1 MRTSDYCL
9 TLAGVVLM
17 SGCAIQQVGPP
28 MPVEVHGEVIGIT
41 VIGAP
46 EDASLPM
53 TAGVIGVAGT
63 LGTLLAIPIGIGAAV
78 VPSPAVL
85 LPYAAADE
93 TYGRI
98 KCSNAIYTAFPALEQ
113 DFRVAIA
120 REYAPTVLVEYLAQE
135 ARKRTS
141 STVIALTGM
150 GEGSTTLASAIKP
163 AASQGVKTLVAIEN
177 VQLRLYGMYT
187 DSSDRSKGCD
197 RWDLS
202 LWLKVRA
209 YEVATQEVRYSEN
222 YHFSCKQVSLEQL
235 KARMAEPGVL
245 SEDLA
250 QCYTSIPAKVLD
262 FEPNAP
268 SYDRPKLIL
277 PH

>member
-1 MRTSDYCL
+1 MA
-9 TLAGVVLM
+9 LAGVALV

-28 MPVEVHGEVIGIT
+28 TPVEVQGEIIGIA

-46 EDASLPM
+46 EEVSLPM

>member
-9 TLAGVVLM
+9 ALAGVVLM

-28 MPVEVHGEVIGIT
+28 TPVEVQGEIIGIA

-46 EDASLPM
+46 EEASLRM
-53 TAGVIGVAGT
+53 TAGGIGVAGT
-63 LGTLLAIPIGIGAAV
+63 LGTLIVLPMAAV
-78 VPSPAVL
+78 PPYGIL
-85 LPYAAADE
+85 LPLLSADE
-93 TYGRI
+93 TYGRT

-113 DFRVAIA
+113 DFRVAVA

-141 STVIALTGM
+141 SKLIALNGAS
-150 GEGSTTLASAIKP
+150 EGQTTLASAIKQ
-163 AASQGVKTLVAIEN
+163 AASEGVKTIVAIEN
-177 VQLRLYGMYT
+177 VQLRLYGMYA
-187 DSSDRSKGCD
+187 DSSNHSKGCD
-197 RWDLS
+197 RWGLS
-202 LWLKVRA
+202 LSLKVRA

-222 YHFSCKQVSLEQL
+222 YHFSCKEVSLEQL
-235 KARMAEPGVL
+235 KPRMAEPGVL
-245 SEDLA
+245 SNDLA

-262 FEPNAP
+262 FDPNAP

>member
-9 TLAGVVLM
+9 ALAGVVLM

-28 MPVEVHGEVIGIT
+28 KPVEVQGEIIGIT

-46 EDASLPM
+46 EEASLPM
-53 TAGVIGVAGT
+53 TAGGIGMVGT
-63 LGTLLAIPIGIGAAV
+63 LGTLILLPMAAV
-78 VPSPAVL
+78 P
-85 LPYAAADE
+85 PYGFGAPLWAASE
-93 TYGRI
+93 TGSKL

-113 DFRVAIA
+113 DFRVAFA
-120 REYAPTVLVEYLAQE
+120 REYAPAVLVEYLAQE
-135 ARKRTS
+135 ARKRTT
-141 STVIALTGM
+141 STVIALNGT
-150 GEGSTTLASAIKP
+150 GEGPMTLASTIKI
-163 AASQGVKTLVAIEN
+163 AASQGVKVLVAVEDI
-177 VQLRLYGMYT
+177 QPQIFGKYGLKFSGDLIME
-187 DSSDRSKGCD
+187 CD

-222 YHFSCKQVSLEQL
+222 FHFSCKEVSLEQL
-235 KARMAEPGVL
+235 KPRMAEPGVL

-262 FEPNAP
+262 FDPYAH
-268 SYDRPKLIL
+268 SYDIPKLIL

>member
-28 MPVEVHGEVIGIT
+28 TPVEVHGEVIGIT

-245 SEDLA
+245 SEDMA

>member
-9 TLAGVVLM
+9 ALAGVVLM

-28 MPVEVHGEVIGIT
+28 KPVEVHGEVIGIT
-41 VIGAP
+41 VIGVP
-46 EDASLPM
+46 EEASLPM
-53 TAGVIGVAGT
+53 TAGGIGVVGT
-63 LGTLLAIPIGIGAAV
+63 LGTLILLPMAAV
-78 VPSPAVL
+78 PPYGIVL
-85 LPYAAADE
+85 PLASADE
-93 TYGRI
+93 TYGRL
-98 KCSNAIYTAFPALEQ
+98 KCSNAIYTAFPALEK
-113 DFRVAIA
+113 DFRVAVN
-120 REYAPTVLVEYLAQE
+120 REYAPSVLVEYLAQE

-150 GEGSTTLASAIKP
+150 GEGSTTLASVIKP

-222 YHFSCKQVSLEQL
+222 FQFLCKEVSLEQL
-235 KARMAEPGVL
+235 RTRIEEPGVL

-262 FEPNAP
+262 FDPYAP
-268 SYDRPKLIL
+268 SYDIPKLIL